1 VPVSVGTDTLVFTA
15 EHSPESLYEFERL
28 RGFRAREGD
37 VNVPSLTIVYDS
49 GSHDKSKC
57 QPVFKK
63 NAAGNFYVANV
74 GSYYKNVRKEWASL
88 VSTPPYAKFQDALAF
103 TRSLGDLHLHTY
115 GVTHLPEIQKVQ
127 LRPLFERL
135 QAHSSAP
142 ADQQLCIVLCS
153 DGVWDN
159 WLYEDV
165 TKFVMDASCLGA
177 VVGSSDGGRRVAMS
191 FMQRNMLFARR
202 NFGAQADNATAIVMY
217 LSLNTDAEAAASA
230 AVAVPQGSPA
240 PAVSTS
246 SAGVKAAAASPGAA
260 AGSPAANT

>member
-1 VPVSVGTDTLVFTA
+1 VTNTNIYFGCNEGGPND
-15 EHSPESLYEFERL
+15 EHALGSWTP
-28 RGFRAREGD
+28 GA
-37 VNVPSLTIVYDS
+37 VYDS

-57 QPVFKK
+57 QPVFKR

-88 VSTPPYAKFQDALAF
+88 VSTPPYARFQDALAF

-135 QAHSSAP
+135 RARSSAE

-165 TKFVMDASCLGA
+165 TKFVMDSSCLGA
-177 VVGSSDGGRRVAMS
+177 VTGSSDGGRRVAMS

-202 NFGAQADNATAIVMY
+202 NFGAQADNATALVMY
-217 LSLNTDAEAAASA
+217 LSLNTDDEAAAA
-230 AVAVPQGSPA
+230 AVPPGSPV
-240 PAVSTS
+240 PAASTS
-246 SAGVKAAAASPGAA
+246 SAGVKAATAAVPPASPGAA
-260 AGSPAANT
+260 AGSPAANA

>member
-1 VPVSVGTDTLVFTA
+1 VSVGPGSDTLVFTA

-28 RGFRAREGD
+28 RGFRARDGD
-37 VNVPSLTIVYDS
+37 ANVPSLTIVYDS

-57 QPVFKK
+57 QPVFKR

-88 VSTPPYAKFQDALAF
+88 VSTPPYARFQDALAF

-115 GVTHLPEIQKVQ
+115 GVTHLPEIQKIQ

-135 QAHSSAP
+135 RAHSIGP

-177 VVGSSDGGRRVAMS
+177 VTGSSDGGRRVAMS

-217 LSLNTDAEAAASA
+217 LSLNDDAAALGSTDASVATDTTGVEA
-230 AVAVPQGSPA
+230 
-240 PAVSTS
+240 ST
-246 SAGVKAAAASPGAA
+246 A
-260 AGSPAANT
+260 